1 MQEDERPTMQ
11 FPDQTRSPLQMNE
24 IPDAPMTSFQT
35 DAFQA
40 PPGGSGMAQRTM
52 VMNQPP
58 PALAWLIV
66 MAGHRTGHVFPINA
80 EGSWIGR
87 DAENDIVL
95 DDSAMSRRHAK
106 VWKENNSQSEE
117 RFYVQD
123 LASANGTYV
132 NDQNIVRAVL
142 KDGDRV
148 RVGET
153 VFVFKTVEPAAKPAP
168 KQAPIII
175 DDTTEAA
182 SQSASALKVEAT
194 EHCTNC
200 GSALAPNA
208 QFCYNCGTPV
218 ARTTTCPNGH
228 SVQPFMKFCPVC
240 GAVLRE
246 TDAT

>member
-1 MQEDERPTMQ
+1 
-11 FPDQTRSPLQMNE
+11 MNE
-24 IPDAPMTSFQT
+24 VPDVPMTSFQT

-40 PPGGSGMAQRTM
+40 PAAGSGMAQRTM

-66 MAGHRTGHVFPINA
+66 MSGHRTGHVFPINA

-95 DDSAMSRRHAK
+95 DDTAMSRRHAK
-106 VWKENNSQSEE
+106 VWKENNSQNEA

-123 LASANGTYV
+123 LASSNGTFV

-153 VFVFKTVEPAAKPAP
+153 GFVFKTVEPSAKPTP

-175 DDTTEAA
+175 DDTTEAPPPFA
-182 SQSASALKVEAT
+182 SNAMGETT

-200 GSALAPNA
+200 GSPLAANA

-218 ARTTTCPNGH
+218 ARAASCPNGH
-228 SVQPFMKFCPVC
+228 PVQPFMKFCPVC
-240 GAVLRE
+240 AAKLKD
-246 TDAT
+246 TDAM

>member
-11 FPDQTRSPLQMNE
+11 FQDQTRSPLQMNE
-24 IPDAPMTSFQT
+24 IPDEPRTSFQT

-40 PPGGSGMAQRTM
+40 PAGGGMAQRTTLM
-52 VMNQPP
+52 HQPP

-66 MAGHRTGHVFPINA
+66 MSGHRTGHVFPINA

-95 DDSAMSRRHAK
+95 DDSAMSGRHAK
-106 VWKENNSQSEE
+106 VWKENNSQNDM

-123 LASANGTYV
+123 LASTNGTYV
-132 NDQNIVRAVL
+132 NDQNVVRAVL

-148 RVGET
+148 RAGET

-175 DDTTEAA
+175 DDTIEAA
-182 SQSASALKVEAT
+182 SQPVAPAMSETT

-218 ARTTTCPNGH
+218 ARATTCPNGH
-228 SVQPFMKFCPVC
+228 SVQSFMKFCPVC
-240 GAVLRE
+240 GATLRE